1 MNVVVDGTKFIFL
14 TIFVSGYDTKQ
25 PRREVCHVYTVDSRG
40 VPREA
45 NTIVLIAL
53 NVGGG
58 DVNVA
63 GHDGFRYGRN
73 ETVSIDVPARNY
85 AACLIRSYD
94 EVAMTNVIV

>member
-14 TIFVSGYDTKQ
+14 VIFVSGYDTKQ
-25 PRREVCHVYTVDSRG
+25 PRHEVRHVYTVDSRG

-53 NVGGG
+53 NVGG

-63 GHDGFRYGRN
+63 GHDSLRYGRN

-85 AACLIRSYD
+85 AACLIRLYD

>member
-1 MNVVVDGTKFIFL
+1 M
-14 TIFVSGYDTKQ
+14 
-25 PRREVCHVYTVDSRG
+25 VDSRG

-53 NVGGG
+53 NVGG

-63 GHDGFRYGRN
+63 GHDGLRYSRN
-73 ETVSIDVPARNY
+73 ETISIDVPARNY

-94 EVAMTNVIV
+94 EVAMTNVMVQRIGDGIASKVSYGAFDGTWNGSLFV

>member
-1 MNVVVDGTKFIFL
+1 MNVVVDGTKFIFFA
-14 TIFVSGYDTKQ
+14 IFVSGYDTKQ
-25 PRREVCHVYTVDSRG
+25 PRHEVRHVYTVDSRG

-53 NVGGG
+53 NVGG
-58 DVNVA
+58 DVA
-63 GHDGFRYGRN
+63 GHDGLRYGRN
-73 ETVSIDVPARNY
+73 EAVSIDVPARNY